1 MKHFSNEFCEMQLY
15 DQFVIL
21 TINENIDLTL
31 ERATVI
37 RDTLSKFYKSKDFIM
52 ISYRKH
58 KHNVSPEIYRQGQ
71 LSNMKGLAIVSESN
85 EERGKAEIEQ
95 SMYGKSFAF
104 FSCLEEAKSWAEG
117 YF

>member
-15 DQFVIL
+15 DQFVVL

-31 ERATVI
+31 EKASII
-37 RDTLSKFYKSKDFIM
+37 RDKLTKFYKSKDFIM
-52 ISYRKH
+52 ISNRKH
-58 KHNVSPEIYRQGQ
+58 KHNVSPQIYKEGQ
-71 LSNMKGLAIVSESN
+71 LSNMKGLAIVSTDN

-95 SMYGKSFAF
+95 SMYGRSFAF
-104 FSCLEEAKSWAEG
+104 FTCLEEAKSWAEG